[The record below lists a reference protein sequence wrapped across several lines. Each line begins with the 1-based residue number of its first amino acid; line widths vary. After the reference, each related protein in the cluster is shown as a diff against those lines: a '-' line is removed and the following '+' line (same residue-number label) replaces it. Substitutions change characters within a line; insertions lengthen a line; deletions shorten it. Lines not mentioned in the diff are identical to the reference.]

1 MKMFTC
7 KFAQDEV
14 THQRLRV
21 GSKKSVQQGRSHFY
35 ARSVCVIRE
44 HGKMARTPLAAFFN
58 RPFLT
63 VIFVM
68 TVISPPWWPIF
79 MPIRSRRDWW
89 TMKKHGHI
97 PAQD

>member
-1 MKMFTC
+1 MKMFAC

-21 GSKKSVQQGRSHFY
+21 GSKKSVQSCPGAPRREGHSHFY

-58 RPFLT
+58 RPYHANSTLGKRLT
-63 VIFVM
+63 GM
-68 TVISPPWWPIF
+68 
-79 MPIRSRRDWW
+79 
-89 TMKKHGHI
+89 
-97 PAQD
+97 

>member
-21 GSKKSVQQGRSHFY
+21 GSKKHALSLPEGSVQQCRSHFY
-35 ARSVCVIRE
+35 ARSVCVICE

-58 RPFLT
+58 RPRNISSSHQPDPVSTMRVNFW
-63 VIFVM
+63 FVSER
-68 TVISPPWWPIF
+68 V
-79 MPIRSRRDWW
+79 
-89 TMKKHGHI
+89 KE
-97 PAQD
+97 AL